1 MKRIA
6 TMALAILMVGTLL
19 TGCGDKAK
27 GSNSNSNGD
36 ETVYTFKMANQAPP
50 GDPQYDSFVYLEEIL
65 EDRSGG
71 RIDVTYYGLQQPGA
85 DRNDHERRR
94 PVHHLPRLHLYRSGF
109 LAEIL

>member
-50 GDPQYDSFVYLEEIL
+50 GDPQYDSSFIWKKFWRIAAAAALTSPIIPTARWAPAT
-65 EDRSGG
+65 RS
-71 RIDVTYYGLQQPGA
+71 
-85 DRNDHERRR
+85 R
-94 PVHHLPRLHLYRSGF
+94 PK
-109 LAEIL
+109 